1 MYDPDYQHTFKPNKP
16 KRMTKLIP
24 IFINGGKWIQLSQ
37 LSKEQ
42 SSSLKSWLPVSC
54 LKKIKFQGAEFSD
67 CLDFETYEY
76 WFRTHQ
82 VSEQKHALL
91 DF

>member
-1 MYDPDYQHTFKPNKP
+1 
-16 KRMTKLIP
+16 MTKLIP

-37 LSKEQ
+37 LSKDQ
-42 SSSLKSWLPVSC
+42 ALRLKSWLPVSC
-54 LKKIKFQGAEFSD
+54 LKKIIFQGSEFSD

-76 WFRTHQ
+76 WFRTNQ
-82 VSEQKHALL
+82 VSEQEQALL

>member
-1 MYDPDYQHTFKPNKP
+1 
-16 KRMTKLIP
+16 MTKLIP

-37 LSKEQ
+37 LSKDQ
-42 SSSLKSWLPVSC
+42 ALKLKSWLPVSC
-54 LKKIKFQGAEFSD
+54 LKKIIFQGSEFSD

-76 WFRTHQ
+76 WFRTNQ
-82 VSEQKHALL
+82 VSEQEQALL